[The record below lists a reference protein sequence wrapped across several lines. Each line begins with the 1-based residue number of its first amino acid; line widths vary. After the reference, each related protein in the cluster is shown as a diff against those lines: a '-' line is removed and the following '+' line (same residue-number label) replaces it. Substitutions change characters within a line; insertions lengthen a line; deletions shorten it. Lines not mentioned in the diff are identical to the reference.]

1 MISVIIPALN
11 EPLLP
16 ALIEHTHRVLRRH
29 SHEILVQSE
38 KDLTYAVR
46 CGVMRAKGDII
57 IVMDGDGSHNPQYI
71 ISMINLIKYGYDVV
85 FGSRYIFGGRS
96 EDSPVRKILSSIFCW
111 MARIFLSV
119 NVRDNMSGFVAMK
132 RGVFEKYVRYD
143 YGYKF
148 GLQIGYY
155 GKPYLRI
162 VELPVIFASRC
173 EGKSHTNFKQGVTTL
188 TLMLKMR
195 LDGNKST

>member
-1 MISVIIPALN
+1 MISIIIPALN

-16 ALIEHTHRVLRRH
+16 ALIDQIHRVLRRH

-38 KDLTYAVR
+38 KGLTFAVR

-57 IVMDGDGSHNPQYI
+57 IVMDGDGSHKPQYI
-71 ISMINLIKYGYDVV
+71 TPMTDLIKHGYDVV
-85 FGSRYIFGGRS
+85 FGSRRIFGGRS

-111 MARIFLSV
+111 IARFFLGV
-119 NVRDNMSGFVAMK
+119 NIRDNMSGFVAMK
-132 RGVFEKYVRYD
+132 RGVFEKYVRYY

-155 GKPYLRI
+155 GKPHLRI
-162 VELPVIFASRC
+162 VELPVTFASRC
-173 EGKSHTNFKQGVTTL
+173 EGKSHTNFKQGIMTL
-188 TLMLKMR
+188 ALISKMR